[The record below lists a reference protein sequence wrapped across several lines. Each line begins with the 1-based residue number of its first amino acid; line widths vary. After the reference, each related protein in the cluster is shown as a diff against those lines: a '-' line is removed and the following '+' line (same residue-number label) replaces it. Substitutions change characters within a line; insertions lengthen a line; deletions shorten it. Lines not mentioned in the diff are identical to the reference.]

1 MFWSNKTCGSY
12 GDRLYQL
19 KQESHFLQ
27 FCSPR
32 NLALQEL
39 RTHKNVLLLQG
50 PVGPLFGKLAKNLQ
64 AKGVAVSKVCFNAG
78 DAFDWRFVPD
88 IAAHHFRCSAT
99 EWPSYFESL
108 LSAQTA
114 TAIVLFGQAR
124 RYHRQAISLAQAK
137 GIKVFVMEE
146 GYFRPGYVTLEANG
160 VNAHSTAMIDVIDLL
175 PMVPTMAK
183 PVPETVAWHFAKM
196 AWAATQHYV
205 AMSLGRARYPHYQ
218 HHRHTSPSSY
228 ALYWL
233 RSWVR
238 KAIRWHLDHT
248 FVRQLVRQSSLY
260 FFVPLQSPEDSQI
273 HLHSRFENIESFID
287 EVIESFA
294 AYAPSKVQLL
304 FKQHPM
310 NRGDVLLEQ
319 YIRHAAQTRGVATRI
334 HYVTEAHN
342 PTVLDHCQGVV
353 LINSTLGLQALARL
367 VPVKALGESLYGQ
380 PGLTDQQALATFWQQ
395 PQRPS
400 AHTRDWLH
408 LLKCRT
414 QIPCSV
420 YAFKGE
426 PWKALG

>member
-1 MFWSNKTCGSY
+1 
-12 GDRLYQL
+12 
-19 KQESHFLQ
+19 
-27 FCSPR
+27 
-32 NLALQEL
+32 LALQEL

-205 AMSLGRARYPHYQ
+205 AMSLPQVLFDQNTFGNN
-218 HHRHTSPSSY
+218 SY
-228 ALYWL
+228 
-233 RSWVR
+233 
-238 KAIRWHLDHT
+238 
-248 FVRQLVRQSSLY
+248 
-260 FFVPLQSPEDSQI
+260 
-273 HLHSRFENIESFID
+273 
-287 EVIESFA
+287 
-294 AYAPSKVQLL
+294 
-304 FKQHPM
+304 
-310 NRGDVLLEQ
+310 
-319 YIRHAAQTRGVATRI
+319 
-334 HYVTEAHN
+334 
-342 PTVLDHCQGVV
+342 
-353 LINSTLGLQALARL
+353 
-367 VPVKALGESLYGQ
+367 
-380 PGLTDQQALATFWQQ
+380 
-395 PQRPS
+395 
-400 AHTRDWLH
+400 
-408 LLKCRT
+408 
-414 QIPCSV
+414 
-420 YAFKGE
+420 
-426 PWKALG
+426 